1 MLPML
6 LPPSKATEAPLCTV
20 LSGPALATRG
30 LFVFVVFPLANW
42 LVGVVPVIGWLAVEG
57 VCSGTIPAIG
67 GLLVGIVP
75 VIGWFAVEGCVVVGF
90 ALTFVVF
97 PLANWLVGVG
107 VVPVI
112 GWLAVEGVCSGT
124 IPAIG

>member
-42 LVGVVPVIGWLAVEG
+42 LVGVGVGVVPVIGWLAVEG

-67 GLLVGIVP
+67 GLLVG
-75 VIGWFAVEGCVVVGF
+75 
-90 ALTFVVF
+90 
-97 PLANWLVGVG
+97 

-112 GWLAVEGVCSGT
+112 GWLAVEGCVVVVGFALTFVVCLTRTFRVLLSVEPLLSVT
-124 IPAIG
+124 V